1 MSLISIFQRLQ
12 RAYASNKEPPLKIAT
27 AEVMRCIKTVIK
39 ETTVASWINS
49 VPHNYGDSAAG
60 VLKANEWQNLATIY
74 FPIALI
80 SLWGEGVSGRIE
92 NAVQFRHVLDH
103 TMLAV
108 SMISLACMCTMTKA
122 RSDVYLSC
130 LTQYLQDLPVIHPH
144 ANFVPY
150 YHMAFHLPHF
160 FHLFGPVCSW
170 WCFPFEHLIGQ
181 IQRILSNHKVG
192 K

>member
-49 VPHNYGDSAAG
+49 VPHNYGNSAAG
-60 VLKANEWQNLATIY
+60 VLKADEWRNLATIY

-80 SLWGEGVSGRIE
+80 SLWGEGVSGPIE
-92 NAVQFRHVLDH
+92 NAVQFRCILDH

-108 SMISLACMCTMTKA
+108 SVISLACMRMMTKA
-122 RSDVYLSC
+122 HSDAYLSC
-130 LTQYLQDLPVIHPH
+130 LTQYLQDLLVIHPH

-160 FHLFGPVCSW
+160 FHLFGPVRSW
-170 WCFPFEHLIGQ
+170 WCFPFERLIGQ

>member
-60 VLKANEWQNLATIY
+60 VLKADEWRNLATIY

-80 SLWGEGVSGRIE
+80 SLWGEGVSGPIK
-92 NAVQFRHVLDH
+92 NAVQFRRVLDH

-108 SMISLACMCTMTKA
+108 SVISLACMRTMTKA
-122 RSDVYLSC
+122 RSDAYLSC

-160 FHLFGPVCSW
+160 FHLFGPVRSW
-170 WCFPFEHLIGQ
+170 WCFPFERLIGQ

>member
-12 RAYASNKEPPLKIAT
+12 RAYALNKEPPLKIAT
-27 AEVMRCIKTVIK
+27 AEVMQCIKMVIK

-49 VPHNYGDSAAG
+49 VPHNYSDSAAG
-60 VLKANEWQNLATIY
+60 VLKADEWWNLATIY

-80 SLWGEGVSGRIE
+80 SLWGEGVSGPIK
-92 NAVQFRHVLDH
+92 NAVQFHRILNH

-108 SMISLACMCTMTKA
+108 SVISLACMHTMTKA
-122 RSDVYLSC
+122 RSDAYLSC